1 MDLWL
6 ARFILLPA
14 FSLWGLAYGRKVR
27 LFGHNE
33 GMPRPLRIRRRIVSL
48 LLVITA
54 FLWFVSG
61 LIFIS
66 LDTPG
71 YGGAPHVEKVFWICP
86 VTIPRSPWHVRAAV
100 VGTFAG
106 LSAIFILLCHVLLR
120 MDCPMPDAEGTAKL
134 PDS

>member
-14 FSLWGLAYGRKVR
+14 FWLWGLAFGRKVR
-27 LFGHNE
+27 LFEHSE
-33 GMPRPLRIRRRIVSL
+33 GMPRARRIRRRIVSL

-54 FLWFVSG
+54 FPWYVSG

-86 VTIPRSPWHVRAAV
+86 VTIPRSPWHVRAGV
-100 VGTFAG
+100 VGAFAG
-106 LSAIFILLCHVLLR
+106 LSAVMILACHTLLR
-120 MDCPMPDAEGTAKL
+120 MDRPMPDAEGT
-134 PDS
+134 DVR